1 MIIILST
8 TMLRD
13 NKEFRYH
20 TDDDDID
27 DLRGHLADW
36 VSEMHP
42 SSIAQAVITI
52 DVEDNSGEDYE
63 LHQRLIRLMPSHEIQ
78 TIDHLFSVCRILQ
91 YVEDEAS
98 VMNIAKLIF
107 LMGDNSLPEDPD
119 DWIGDEDTVAFDS
132 RGSLAEDEYYE
143 ETPAGVREYVDWD
156 EVAENSCSYTA
167 VEVKG
172 ETYYFKN

>member
-13 NKEFRYH
+13 NREFRFH

-27 DLRGHLADW
+27 NLTDALTEW
-36 VSEMHP
+36 VNDMHP

-52 DVEDNSGEDYE
+52 DVEDNEGESYD
-63 LHQRLIRLMPSHEIQ
+63 LHQRLIRLMPSREIQ
-78 TIDHLFSVCRILQ
+78 TVDHLFSVCRILQ

-98 VMNIAKLIF
+98 VINIAKLIF
-107 LMGDNSLPEDPD
+107 LMGSNELPGDPD

-132 RGSLAEDEYYE
+132 RSSLAEDEYYG
-143 ETPAGVREYVDWD
+143 ETPKGVREYVDWD

-172 ETYYFKN
+172 ETYYFKD